1 MRGQLQQPDL
11 PLTGGC
17 TCEAIRY
24 EVSAMPLMVYACHCT
39 ECQRWTGSA
48 FGLSMP
54 VMASS
59 FRLSS
64 GKPKAYRR
72 VGNSGVENTSWFC
85 GDCGGRAFGQR
96 AIRPDVVIVRA
107 GTLDDTSWVR
117 PNAHVFLQS
126 AQAWERVPNNMECF
140 EILPRDFAPLARTW
154 QQLWRSE

>member
-1 MRGQLQQPDL
+1 MTGQLGRPDL

-17 TCEAIRY
+17 TCEAVRY
-24 EVSAMPLMVYACHCT
+24 EVNAMPLIVYACHCT

-59 FRLSS
+59 FRLTS
-64 GKPKAYRR
+64 GEPKAYRR
-72 VGNSGVENTSWFC
+72 VGNRGVKSTDWFC
-85 GDCGGRAFGQR
+85 GHCGGRAYGQH
-96 AIRPDVVIVRA
+96 ASRPDVITVRA

-117 PNAHVFLQS
+117 PGAHVFLQS

-140 EILPRDFAPLARTW
+140 EILPPDFATLAQAW
-154 QQLWRSE
+154 QQLWRSN

>member
-1 MRGQLQQPDL
+1 MTGRLRRPDL

-24 EVSAMPLMVYACHCT
+24 EVSAMPLIVYACHCT

-59 FRLSS
+59 FRLIS
-64 GKPKAYRR
+64 GKPKAYRC
-72 VGNSGVENTSWFC
+72 VGNSGVENTYWFC

-140 EILPRDFAPLARTW
+140 EILPPDFVPLARTW